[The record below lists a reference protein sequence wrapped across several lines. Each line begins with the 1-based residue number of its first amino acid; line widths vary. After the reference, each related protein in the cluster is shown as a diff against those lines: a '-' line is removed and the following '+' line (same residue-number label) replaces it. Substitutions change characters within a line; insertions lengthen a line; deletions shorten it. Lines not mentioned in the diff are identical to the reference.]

1 MTIEAVNVRNQ
12 FRGRIREIVTG
23 PVVSEVEVETP
34 FGIVTSVV
42 TTRSIRDLNLAV
54 GTEGFASA
62 MHQVATASEEQSDSI
77 DEIAGAANSLSS
89 AARRVAQLVG
99 TFKLGDTP
107 SRGMPVV
114 QTG

>member
-1 MTIEAVNVRNQ
+1 
-12 FRGRIREIVTG
+12 
-23 PVVSEVEVETP
+23 
-34 FGIVTSVV
+34 
-42 TTRSIRDLNLAV
+42 
-54 GTEGFASA
+54 

-107 SRGMPVV
+107 SRQMPAVPSF
-114 QTG
+114 